1 MTNEEIKAITGTIS
15 YDDKLT
21 SFLYEL
27 IRDHL
32 TPGVVEEIMRHVEAE
47 DKERIYCNGFVA
59 LYAHLLAQRLT

>member
-1 MTNEEIKAITGTIS
+1 MTNEEIKAITGIFS

-32 TPGVVEEIMRHVEAE
+32 PPGVVEGIMRNVEAE
-47 DKERIYCNGFVA
+47 PKERTYCNGFIA